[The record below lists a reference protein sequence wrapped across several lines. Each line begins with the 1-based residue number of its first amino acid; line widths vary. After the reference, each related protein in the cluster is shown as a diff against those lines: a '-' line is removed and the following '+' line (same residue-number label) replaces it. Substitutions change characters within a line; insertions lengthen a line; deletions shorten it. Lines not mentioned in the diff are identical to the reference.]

1 MGYYKTF
8 YLCGLLLDIGDIN
21 GYVQVSKIDW
31 LFLAVRGYGV
41 ILENRDIYMDHFQKS
56 CEYVITVVRDAT
68 GYYWKLE
75 FPQIITRRYRYVMG
89 YY

>member
-8 YLCGLLLDIGDIN
+8 YLCGLLLDVGDIN
-21 GYVQVSKIDW
+21 GYVQVSKFDW

-41 ILENRDIYMDHFQKS
+41 ILEIRDIYIWIISRSHVNRLLL
-56 CEYVITVVRDAT
+56 EVRDAT

-89 YY
+89 